1 MDGRYVFR
9 ACVPDG
15 DVVLANVAPGDVL
28 NREWTFR
35 ANLPPEVQ
43 EAIDAGEFDP
53 RNISTGKDGELYDED
68 GNFLAEV
75 NTWQMAVGFTNI
87 DYNPA
92 GDKIVW
98 AIPDSY
104 TVTLTFTET
113 IIRDAI
119 LLQKAL
125 TGLKKRSRGAN
136 LSFTGVLRTDQE

>member
-9 ACVPDG
+9 SCVPDG

-92 GDKIVW
+92 GKKIVW
-98 AIPDSY
+98 AVPDSY

-125 TGLKKRSRGAN
+125 TGLKDRSRGAS
-136 LSFTGVLRTDQE
+136 LSFTGVLRTDFE